1 MFITLIIY
9 PHRGALSPLDMSF
22 GEHVLSLL
30 LITITNY
37 LLINYYVMNIYLY
50 VFMFITF
57 LVCDQAVR
65 AMEKDP
71 SEGPQYMTGVLG
83 LGPSSKSLDVVQG
96 ILAWFLD

>member
-1 MFITLIIY
+1 MMITIEKEGLIIY

-50 VFMFITF
+50 VFMFIT
-57 LVCDQAVR
+57 L
-65 AMEKDP
+65 
-71 SEGPQYMTGVLG
+71 
-83 LGPSSKSLDVVQG
+83 PSSLRMLCPQSIGNDG
-96 ILAWFLD
+96 CN